1 MHLLFDFKIVNLGVQ
16 NGPQNHNKM
25 LKVGP
30 KCEKVAP
37 ERRLDAARVPQ
48 EKGPDFHTK
57 KKHKK
62 PYVPLVPNGSQMQV
76 KLKNYVSI

>member
-37 ERRLDAARVPQ
+37 GGRLDAARVPQ
-48 EKGPDFHTK
+48 EKGPDF
-57 KKHKK
+57 
-62 PYVPLVPNGSQMQV
+62 
-76 KLKNYVSI
+76 